1 MERRRNRE
9 KVYTINSKERRNYK
23 MNQDKERL
31 TINLSKKVVEILET
45 ISKKSL
51 MSKEEV
57 ITFAILNFGK
67 GIDDNNKNKK

>member
-9 KVYTINSKERRNYK
+9 KVYTRNSKERRNYK

>member
-1 MERRRNRE
+1 
-9 KVYTINSKERRNYK
+9 

-51 MSKEEV
+51 MSKEKV

>member
-9 KVYTINSKERRNYK
+9 KVYARNSKERRNYK

-51 MSKEEV
+51 MSKEKV

>member
-9 KVYTINSKERRNYK
+9 KVYARNSKERRNYK

-67 GIDDNNKNKK
+67 GIDDNNKK

>member
-9 KVYTINSKERRNYK
+9 KVYARNSEERRNYK

-57 ITFAILNFGK
+57 ITFAILNFEK
-67 GIDDNNKNKK
+67 EIDDNNKNKK

>member
-1 MERRRNRE
+1 
-9 KVYTINSKERRNYK
+9 

-67 GIDDNNKNKK
+67 GIDDNNKNKKWSNLYINYFTINYNLFYICV

>member
-9 KVYTINSKERRNYK
+9 KVYARNSKERRNYK

>member
-1 MERRRNRE
+1 MERRRKRE
-9 KVYTINSKERRNYK
+9 KVYARNSKERRNYK